1 VGELAAVLVAAGRG
15 RRMGGDKLWVD
26 LWGRPAWRW
35 SLDRLLAVPML
46 ARVAVVVPPGEIERF
61 RARLPATEHDRCLV
75 VAGGERRPD
84 SVLLGL
90 QALAEAGHLPEVVVL
105 VHDAARPAASAA
117 LVKAVVEAAVAS
129 GAAVPV
135 LSVADTLT
143 RVQRGWIEGTVA
155 REELGAAQ
163 TPQAARLRDLIAA
176 LESARAAGLDPTDEA
191 GALSAA
197 GIPVRAVPGD
207 PANRKL
213 TEAADLPVI
222 RAVLRDQAVVGM
234 TAPPGSVERGS
245 RRTGLGFDAH
255 RLAHGIPLHLGG
267 LPFPDEP
274 RGLVGHSDGD
284 AALHALIDGL
294 LGAAHLGDVGALFPP
309 DDEAWRGADSGEML
323 RKTVARAAAAAA
335 RPIAADLTIVAARPA
350 IGPVR
355 AAMETRIASLLGIEP
370 GQVSV
375 KGTTSDGLGF
385 GGEEGIAAY
394 ALVTIQHDPA

>member
-1 VGELAAVLVAAGRG
+1 MSELVAVLVAAGRG
-15 RRMGGDKLWVD
+15 RRMGGDKLWLD
-26 LWGRPAWRW
+26 FWGRPAWRW
-35 SLDRLLAVPML
+35 SLDRLLAIPMVT
-46 ARVAVVVPPGEIERF
+46 RVAVVVPDGEIERF
-61 RARLPATEHDRCLV
+61 RGRLPAGGREQCLV
-75 VAGGERRPD
+75 VAGGDRRTD

-90 QALAEAGHLPEVVVL
+90 QALAEAGVLPEVVTL

-117 LVKAVVEAAVAS
+117 LVTAVLEAAVAS

-135 LSVADTLT
+135 LPVADTLT
-143 RVQRGWIEGTVA
+143 RVNEGWIEGTVA

-163 TPQAARLRDLIAA
+163 TPQAARLGDLITA
-176 LESARAAGLDPTDEA
+176 LESARAAGLEPTDEA

-222 RAVLRDQAVVGM
+222 RAVLRDQAMVGM
-234 TAPPGSVERGS
+234 TGPSGGAERRS
-245 RRTGLGFDAH
+245 WRTGLGFDAH
-255 RLAHGIPLHLGG
+255 RLAQGIPLRLGG

-294 LGAAHLGDVGALFPP
+294 LGAVHLGDLGALFPP
-309 DDEAWRGADSGEML
+309 DEAWRGADSGEML
-323 RKTVARAAAAAA
+323 RETVARAAAAAA
-335 RPIAADLTIVAARPA
+335 RPISADLTIVAARPA
-350 IGPVR
+350 IGSVR

-370 GQVSV
+370 GRVSV

-394 ALVTIQHDPA
+394 ALVTIERDPA

>member
-1 VGELAAVLVAAGRG
+1 
-15 RRMGGDKLWVD
+15 MGGDKLWLD

-35 SLDRLLAVPML
+35 SLDLLLAVPMV
-46 ARVAVVVPPGEIERF
+46 ARVAVVVPDGEIERF
-61 RARLPATEHDRCLV
+61 RARLPANGRDRCLV

-84 SVLLGL
+84 SVLAGL

-117 LVKAVVEAAVAS
+117 LVTAVVEAALAS

-135 LSVADTLT
+135 LPVADTLT
-143 RVQRGWIEGTVA
+143 RVNQEWIEGTLA
-155 REELGAAQ
+155 REGLGAAQ
-163 TPQAARLRDLIAA
+163 TPQAARLGDLIVA

-197 GIPVRAVPGD
+197 GVPVRAVLGD

-222 RAVLRDQAVVGM
+222 RAVLREQAVAGM
-234 TAPPGSVERGS
+234 TSSPGTDEEGS

-255 RLAHGIPLHLGG
+255 RLAQGIPLRLGG

-294 LGAAHLGDVGALFPP
+294 LGAAHLGDVGALFPQ
-309 DDEAWRGADSGEML
+309 DDEDWRGADSGEML
-323 RKTVARAAAAAA
+323 RETAARVAAAAA
-335 RPIAADLTIVAARPA
+335 RPISADLTIVAARPA

-355 AAMETRIASLLGIEP
+355 TAMETRIASLLGIEP

-394 ALVTIQHDPA
+394 ALVTIERDPA